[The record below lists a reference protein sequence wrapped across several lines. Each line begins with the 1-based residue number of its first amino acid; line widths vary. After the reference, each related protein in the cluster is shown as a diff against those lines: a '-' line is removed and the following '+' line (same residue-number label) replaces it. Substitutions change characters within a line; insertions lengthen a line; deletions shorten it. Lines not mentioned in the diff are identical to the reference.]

1 MIEFTRRHLLQSAGL
16 ALGLPAWAQAQP
28 VLAVGATF
36 ARLFMPGPQGRPQG
50 LAVDL
55 LERILLPLGQAPRY
69 ELYPWLRAQAM
80 LAQGQ
85 AQILIGPYRTPER
98 EALMRFSQQAF
109 YEDAMLFYVRREAL
123 DLWRGDYAALAGLRV
138 GVVQGWVY
146 GAEFEQRRAQLRPE
160 PLRDLAT
167 GLRMLER
174 GRLDLLAA
182 NERNAQPVLEALGL
196 GQALLPC
203 RTPLGRLRGH
213 FAFGL
218 DEAGALWRQR
228 VDAGLAR
235 LRASGELATLAAR
248 WQVTLPS
255 G

>member
-16 ALGLPAWAQAQP
+16 ALSLP
-28 VLAVGATF
+28 VLGQVQSVLVVGTTF
-36 ARLFMPGPQGRPQG
+36 ARLFMPGPQDRPQG

-55 LERILLPLGQAPRY
+55 LDRILQPLGVAPRY

-85 AQILIGPYRTPER
+85 AQILVGPYRTPER
-98 EALMRFSQQAF
+98 EPLMRFSQHAF
-109 YEDAMLFYVRREAL
+109 YEDAMLFYARREAL
-123 DLWRGDYAALAGLRV
+123 GLWRGDYGALQGLRV

-160 PLRDLAT
+160 SLRDLAT

-182 NERNAQPVLEALGL
+182 NERNAQPVLETLGL
-196 GQALLPC
+196 SQALLPC
-203 RTPLGRLRGH
+203 RPPLGRLRGH
-213 FAFGL
+213 FALGL
-218 DEAGALWRQR
+218 DEDGAQWRQR

-235 LRASGELATLAAR
+235 LRANGELAALAAR

-255 G
+255 A